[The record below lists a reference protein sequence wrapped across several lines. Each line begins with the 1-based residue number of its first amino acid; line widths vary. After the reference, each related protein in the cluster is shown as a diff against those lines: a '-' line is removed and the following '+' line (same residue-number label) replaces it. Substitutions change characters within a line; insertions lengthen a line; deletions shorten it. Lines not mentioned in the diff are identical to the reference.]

1 MELLILISALP
12 RAWACFITAGA
23 LDFDLSS
30 LNASLIIRVPPH
42 WTYAVSPCGTL
53 PPKVFGCATAAPAFQ
68 MDKNGDCKSL
78 GTRDGA
84 VLLRAWTRGGR
95 GGLSVA
101 FPPEPDAGPGCART
115 STLDVECAPVAPSPW
130 DPVDLLVA
138 RDAPFSVFEPRP
150 CAYAFRLRSPAGC
163 PLQCARGAAGAV
175 CSGEARGACVIAP
188 GGNSA
193 TCVCKP
199 GFSGASCSL
208 ATPQQ
213 LLGSPS
219 ASPQRPA
226 FWAALLLLALLGL
239 ARRSGIGAFF
249 RICAAALCS
258 SYRRVPAPRQLL
270 PLPLLALPF
279 ALIALFAFGPARV
292 VVSLQQHA
300 AAGFLVPASAA
311 EPPSFAKWRAF
322 RACLDLS
329 PSPCGP
335 WPDLPHTPPPLAEL
349 ELHAREVF
357 NATADL
363 RSLPMHSY
371 AGYEGPWLENLFIA
385 RAAELA
391 DFSSRWY
398 PLVPILAQWTDA
410 CCGAPQPLAREHL
423 RRLFNS
429 ASTPLRRDVMYV
441 TLVQHDAGTPDVG
454 SFKDCLPYRNVLV
467 LSAGGWGSAPVPLLK
482 GRIAPAA
489 PSARY
494 PHVEDWL
501 RRPRRHVLSF
511 IGRTVTSPTRKEM
524 VDSLRASTLPP
535 EFVHIGENWA
545 DWTAPAADTVFALAP
560 RGFGRTSFRL
570 AELIQLGVLPFYVY
584 DDRPWLPYAAA
595 RPPQWGAEGLGWV
608 ARAADL
614 SEWACS
620 ACVLFEPLTAAALP
634 PHTHSAHDDVCL
646 CTLERWRA
654 ALQPTADGVF
664 FVHVES
670 AVAAMERRVLAA
682 AREFFTLEAAL
693 AHIDDF
699 VLRGP
704 GNSSIQCVAKD
715 VGGSIGDPGE
725 Q

>member
-1 MELLILISALP
+1 MQMPCL
-12 RAWACFITAGA
+12 ITAGA
-23 LDFDLSS
+23 LNFDLSS
-30 LNASLIIRVPPH
+30 LNASLVIRVPPH
-42 WTYAVSPCGTL
+42 WTYVVSPCGTL
-53 PPKVFGCATAAPAFQ
+53 PPRVFGCTAPSPAFQ
-68 MDKNGDCKSL
+68 VDKNGDCKSL

-84 VLLRAWTRGGR
+84 DLWRAWSRGDH
-95 GGLSVA
+95 GGLSTA
-101 FPPEPDAGPGCART
+101 FPPESDAGPGCART
-115 STLDVECAPVAPSPW
+115 STLDVECAPVAPSPG
-130 DPVDLLVA
+130 DPLASLVA
-138 RDAPFSVFEPRP
+138 RDAPLSVFESQP

-188 GGNSA
+188 GGASA
-193 TCVCKP
+193 ACVCRP
-199 GFSGASCSL
+199 GFAGASCSL
-208 ATPQQ
+208 ATTQFA
-213 LLGSPS
+213 LDSPS
-219 ASPQRPA
+219 VPLQGPA
-226 FWAALLLLALLGL
+226 FYVALLLLALLGL
-239 ARRSGIGAFF
+239 VRHSGVGALFCLAR
-249 RICAAALCS
+249 AAALCS
-258 SYRRVPAPRQLL
+258 SCRRAPAPRQLFPFL
-270 PLPLLALPF
+270 LFALSLALM
-279 ALIALFAFGPARV
+279 ALFALGPAHT

-300 AAGFLVPASAA
+300 TAGQIAPVSAA
-311 EPPSFAKWRAF
+311 EPPGHAKWRAF
-322 RACLDLS
+322 RACLELS

-335 WPDLPHTPPPLAEL
+335 WPELPHTPPPLAEL

-357 NATADL
+357 NATSAL
-363 RSLPMHSY
+363 RSLPVHSY
-371 AGYEGPWLENLFIA
+371 AGYGGPWLENLFIA
-385 RAAELA
+385 HAAELA

-410 CCGAPQPLAREHL
+410 CCGAPQPWAREHM
-423 RRLFNS
+423 RRLFHS
-429 ASTPLRRDVMYV
+429 ESTPLRKDVMYV

-454 SFKDCLPYRNVLV
+454 SFKNCLPFRNVLV

-511 IGRTVTSPTRKEM
+511 IGRTATSLTRKEM
-524 VDSLRASTLPP
+524 VGSLHASTLPP

-570 AELIQLGVLPFYVY
+570 VELIQLGVLPFYVY

-595 RPPQWGAEGLGWV
+595 RPPQWGVNGVGLV

-614 SEWACS
+614 VEWACS
-620 ACVLFEPLTAAALP
+620 ACVLFEPLTAAESPKDAP
-634 PHTHSAHDDVCL
+634 NVHGNACL
-646 CTLERWRA
+646 CTPERWRA
-654 ALQPTADGVF
+654 TLRPTADGFF

-693 AHIDDF
+693 AHIDEF
-699 VLRGP
+699 LLRGP
-704 GNSSIQCVAKD
+704 GNSNIQCVAKD
-715 VGGSIGDPGE
+715 VGGGIGDPGE